1 MRAANQKIEDLLALW
16 HQKRRFRSMPA
27 RDDLPVSV
35 LRPWLG
41 NLALIDVS
49 GSTLYFRLCGNN
61 LFTRFGGEM
70 TRRKLDAVEDVHGKQ
85 ALKDCIEEVRRTL
98 SPKQATYI
106 GTALAGTTTFL
117 ELYVP
122 LAHDGA
128 TIDTVL
134 FASYAEPSSA

>member
-16 HQKRRFRSMPA
+16 HQKRRSRAMPA

-49 GSTLYFRLCGNN
+49 GSSPYFRLCGNS
-61 LFTRFGGEM
+61 LYTRFGGEM
-70 TRRKLDAVEDVHGKQ
+70 TRRKLDAIEGAHGKQ
-85 ALKDCIEEVRRTL
+85 ALEDRIEEVRRTL
-98 SPKQATYI
+98 SPKRTTHIATSP
-106 GTALAGTTTFL
+106 AGTTTFL

-122 LAHDGA
+122 LANDGV

-134 FASYAEPSSA
+134 FASYVAPSSA